1 MYCGLWSFLVRLPWV
16 GCLSSMREASECVL
30 LDFTHRSDI
39 KRVTHPNQRAGGGGG
54 GAATAGAN
62 VVDDH
67 PICGRYDSRSVGW
80 TTEERM
86 GQRAKER
93 KGK

>member
-1 MYCGLWSFLVRLPWV
+1 MVLPRSVAPGRLS
-16 GCLSSMREASECVL
+16 GEGDESTSERVL